1 MIFLTKLDGKQFML
15 NEQLIEVV
23 NETPDTVIV
32 LSNGHSYI
40 VRESMRELNNK
51 IIEYN
56 RLRRRAALK
65 GRAGKDE
72 SLTIEQI
79 SNSMKSEG

>member
-1 MIFLTKLDGKQFML
+1 
-15 NEQLIEVV
+15 
-23 NETPDTVIV
+23 
-32 LSNGHSYI
+32 
-40 VRESMRELNNK
+40 MRELNNK